1 MVVLNYLGSRY
12 FTLFNGLFISVLQC
26 LNSLKVQDR
35 RKDKKEYIKY
45 PISFRLILKNR
56 KIVPSTS
63 DEVLF
68 KRIGYIVG
76 SRIRSKDPKVNFLTY
91 IHSRS
96 Q

>member
-1 MVVLNYLGSRY
+1 MLNYPGSRY

-26 LNSLKVQDR
+26 LNSLNVQDR

-56 KIVPSTS
+56 KIVPCTS

-68 KRIGYIVG
+68 KRMGYIVG
-76 SRIRSKDPKVNFLTY
+76 FRIRSKDPKVNFLNY

>member
-1 MVVLNYLGSRY
+1 MLNYLGSRY
-12 FTLFNGLFISVLQC
+12 FTLFDGLFISVLQR
-26 LNSLKVQDR
+26 LNPLNVQDC

-45 PISFRLILKNR
+45 PISLRLILKNR
-56 KIVPSTS
+56 KIVPCTS

-68 KRIGYIVG
+68 NRMCYFVG
-76 SRIRSKDPKVNFLTY
+76 FRIRSKDPKVNFLTY